1 MENTIET
8 KLAEYKEHNRFKAW
22 SNGMI
27 AAGYAYILVDIFNAL
42 STEQSKKITEE
53 HFKKSELDKML
64 TMGRQTGFYEM
75 VNLLIEKNK
84 SNTIQ
89 KG

>member
-1 MENTIET
+1 MEQWHDCGRVCLYTGRHFLMLYQLNN
-8 KLAEYKEHNRFKAW
+8 L
-22 SNGMI
+22 
-27 AAGYAYILVDIFNAL
+27 
-42 STEQSKKITEE
+42 KKITEE